1 MLGCIFYNF
10 LKKLLTLFDLC
21 DIITIESQGKSKSKS
36 INGTL
41 TNTKAYFKGKAV
53 TEKVRMTDMIADMI
67 LDMFDEENSTIQIQR
82 NDLASQLG
90 CVPSQINYVIT
101 SRFTPEQ
108 GYRIE
113 SRRGGGGCIYITR
126 ADNKNAA
133 IVALINSVGDSIDE
147 RSAKAN
153 IYNLNYQNLIDD
165 KTAKLMAAAAA
176 DSNLRGLPA
185 EIRNSVRAKQFK
197 QMLLAYID

>member
-1 MLGCIFYNF
+1 MNMS
-10 LKKLLTLFDLC
+10 D
-21 DIITIESQGKSKSKS
+21 
-36 INGTL
+36 
-41 TNTKAYFKGKAV
+41 A
-53 TEKVRMTDMIADMI
+53 IAGMI
-67 LDMFDEENSTIQIQR
+67 LDMFDDDNPTIRIRR

-126 ADNKNAA
+126 ANSKNSA
-133 IVALINSVGDSIDE
+133 IMALINSVGDSIDE

-153 IYNLNYQNLIDD
+153 IYNLNYQ
-165 KTAKLMAAAAA
+165 KSAKILSAAVA
-176 DSNLRGLPA
+176 DSNFKELPQNTRDA
-185 EIRNSVRAKQFK
+185 VRARQFK
-197 QMLLAYID
+197 KMLLAYIG

>member
-1 MLGCIFYNF
+1 MNMS
-10 LKKLLTLFDLC
+10 D
-21 DIITIESQGKSKSKS
+21 
-36 INGTL
+36 
-41 TNTKAYFKGKAV
+41 V
-53 TEKVRMTDMIADMI
+53 IAGMI
-67 LDMFDEENSTIQIQR
+67 LDMFDDDNSTIQIKR

-126 ADNKNAA
+126 ANSKNAA
-133 IVALINSVGDSIDE
+133 VMALINSVGDSIDE

-153 IYNLNYQNLIDD
+153 IHNLNYQNIIDD
-165 KTAKLMAAAAA
+165 KSAKILSAAVS
-176 DSNLRGLPA
+176 DSNFKDLDPQTKD
-185 EIRNSVRAKQFK
+185 SVRALQFK
-197 QMLLAYID
+197 RMLLACIG

>member
-1 MLGCIFYNF
+1 MNMS
-10 LKKLLTLFDLC
+10 D
-21 DIITIESQGKSKSKS
+21 
-36 INGTL
+36 
-41 TNTKAYFKGKAV
+41 V
-53 TEKVRMTDMIADMI
+53 IAGMI
-67 LDMFDEENSTIQIQR
+67 LDMFDDEKSTIRIKR

-126 ADNKNAA
+126 ANSKNSA
-133 IVALINSVGDSIDE
+133 VMALINSIGDSIDE

-153 IYNLNYQNLIDD
+153 IYNLNYQNLIDE
-165 KTAKLMAAAAA
+165 KSAKILNAALA
-176 DSNLRGLPA
+176 DTNFKDLPQDTRDA
-185 EIRNSVRAKQFK
+185 VRAKQFK
-197 QMLLAYID
+197 RMLLACIG

>member
-1 MLGCIFYNF
+1 MS
-10 LKKLLTLFDLC
+10 D
-21 DIITIESQGKSKSKS
+21 
-36 INGTL
+36 
-41 TNTKAYFKGKAV
+41 V
-53 TEKVRMTDMIADMI
+53 IAGMI
-67 LDMFDEENSTIQIQR
+67 LDMFDDENSTIRIKR

-126 ADNKNAA
+126 ANSKNSA
-133 IVALINSVGDSIDE
+133 VMALINSIGDSIDE

-153 IYNLNYQNLIDD
+153 IYNLNYQNLIDE
-165 KTAKLMAAAAA
+165 KSAKILNAALA
-176 DSNLRGLPA
+176 DTNFKDLPQDT
-185 EIRNSVRAKQFK
+185 RDSVRAKQFK
-197 QMLLAYID
+197 RMLLACIG

>member
-1 MLGCIFYNF
+1 M
-10 LKKLLTLFDLC
+10 KKMNMSDL
-21 DIITIESQGKSKSKS
+21 
-36 INGTL
+36 
-41 TNTKAYFKGKAV
+41 
-53 TEKVRMTDMIADMI
+53 IAGMI
-67 LDMFDEENSTIQIQR
+67 LDMFDDGSSTIQIRR

-126 ADNKNAA
+126 ADSKHAA
-133 IVALINSVGDSIDE
+133 LMALVNSVGDSIDE

-153 IYNLNYQNLIDD
+153 INNLSCQNLIDE
-165 KTAKLMAAAAA
+165 KSAAIMSAAVS
-176 DSNLRGLPA
+176 DGNFRQLETDGRDR
-185 EIRNSVRAKQFK
+185 IRAAQFK
-197 QMLLAYID
+197 RMLLACIS

>member
-1 MLGCIFYNF
+1 MS
-10 LKKLLTLFDLC
+10 D
-21 DIITIESQGKSKSKS
+21 
-36 INGTL
+36 
-41 TNTKAYFKGKAV
+41 V
-53 TEKVRMTDMIADMI
+53 IAGMI
-67 LDMFDEENSTIQIQR
+67 LDMFDDENSTIRIKR

-126 ADNKNAA
+126 ANSKNSALM
-133 IVALINSVGDSIDE
+133 ALINSIGDSIDE

-153 IYNLNYQNLIDD
+153 IYNLNYQNLIDE
-165 KTAKLMAAAAA
+165 KSAKILNAALA
-176 DSNLRGLPA
+176 DTSFKDLPQDTRDA
-185 EIRNSVRAKQFK
+185 VRAKQFK
-197 QMLLAYID
+197 RMLLACIG

>member
-1 MLGCIFYNF
+1 
-10 LKKLLTLFDLC
+10 
-21 DIITIESQGKSKSKS
+21 
-36 INGTL
+36 
-41 TNTKAYFKGKAV
+41 
-53 TEKVRMTDMIADMI
+53 MTDIIADMI
-67 LDMFDEENSTIQIQR
+67 LDMFDDNQSTIQIQR

-126 ADNKNAA
+126 AETKSAA
-133 IVALINSVGDSIDE
+133 IMALINSIGDSIDE
-147 RSAKAN
+147 RTARAH
-153 IYNLNYQNLIDD
+153 IYNLNYQNLIDERST
-165 KTAKLMAAAAA
+165 KIMNAAAS
-176 DSNLRGLPA
+176 DSNFRGLAP
-185 EIRNSVRAKQFK
+185 EVKNSIRAKQFK

>member
-1 MLGCIFYNF
+1 MS
-10 LKKLLTLFDLC
+10 D
-21 DIITIESQGKSKSKS
+21 
-36 INGTL
+36 
-41 TNTKAYFKGKAV
+41 V
-53 TEKVRMTDMIADMI
+53 IAGMI
-67 LDMFDEENSTIQIQR
+67 LDMFDDDNSTIQIKR

-126 ADNKNAA
+126 ANSKNAA
-133 IVALINSVGDSIDE
+133 VMALINSVGDSIDE

-153 IYNLNYQNLIDD
+153 IHNLNYQNIIDD
-165 KTAKLMAAAAA
+165 KSAKILSAAVL
-176 DSNLRGLPA
+176 DSNFKDLDA
-185 EIRNSVRAKQFK
+185 QTKDSVRALQFK
-197 QMLLAYID
+197 RMLLACIG